1 MLETWVITLEDVTS
15 TGNLTQLY
23 PSWVSAGAVPPG
35 SPSAEIRMPT
45 QGFLRAAQVKT
56 DGSNGGYVEIW
67 DINGLDAGADVSSL
81 TVITNAQLVAMQAA
95 GLAKCLWNQNF
106 TATSGAS
113 TPSIFGKQVMRGLAA
128 RFVGAAGEITL
139 NLDVEGGYRKIATAG

>member
-1 MLETWVITLEDVTS
+1 MLETWVITLEDVTA

-23 PSWVSAGAVPPG
+23 PAWVSAGAVPPG

-45 QGFLRAAQVKT
+45 ECFLRAAQVKT
-56 DGSNGGYVEIW
+56 DGTNGGYVEIW
-67 DINGLDAGADVSSL
+67 DVNGADGGANVSSL
-81 TVITNAQLVAMQAA
+81 AAITDTQLDALALR

-113 TPSIFGKQVMRGLAA
+113 TPASFGKQAMRGLAA
-128 RFVGAAGEITL
+128 RFVGSAGEITL
-139 NLDVEGGYRKIATAG
+139 NLEVEGGYRKIATAG